1 MSRQSNDSRRLAA
14 AAAGLLALAA
24 GALAGCGK
32 EGPLERPAPLFGSR
46 ARAQYEAERAQEA
59 KDDAQ
64 RAGQRGGPSTETGNS
79 NAPATRRE
87 VLDPNQV
94 LAPASQAPL
103 PGAPNPFGAPT
114 NPAR

>member
-1 MSRQSNDSRRLAA
+1 MSRQPNDRRRFA
-14 AAAGLLALAA
+14 AAAGMLILAA
-24 GALAGCGK
+24 GGLAGCGK

-59 KDDAQ
+59 RDDAQ
-64 RAGQRGGPSTETGNS
+64 RAGQRGASTETGNS

-94 LAPASQAPL
+94 LSPASQAPL
-103 PGAPNPFGAPT
+103 PGAPNPMGSRT
-114 NPAR
+114 NPVR